1 MLAKPNQSGE
11 LGKHHGFGG
20 GGGGGQQAL
29 YTALNDDNF
38 CTHIGGL
45 NMKMAE

>member
-1 MLAKPNQSGE
+1 MLAKPNQPGE
-11 LGKHHGFGG
+11 LGKHHGF

-45 NMKMAE
+45 NMKMGE

>member
-1 MLAKPNQSGE
+1 MLAKPNPSGE

-20 GGGGGQQAL
+20 GGGGQQVL

-38 CTHIGGL
+38 YTHIGGL
-45 NMKMAE
+45 NMKMGE